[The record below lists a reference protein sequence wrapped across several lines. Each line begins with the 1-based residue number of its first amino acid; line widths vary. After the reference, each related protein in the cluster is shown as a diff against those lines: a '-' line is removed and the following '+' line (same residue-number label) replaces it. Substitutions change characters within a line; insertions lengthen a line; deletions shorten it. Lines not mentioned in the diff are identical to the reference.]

1 MYEER
6 SKQQKPNAKKSSVEA
21 SMAESAKVSDHQQR
35 KKLVVRFADTPEPIT
50 IKVKPDMKKGKPLI
64 IPAKSSKSV
73 NVASLINQSDQEV
86 PWFDMLIGYHTSTGS
101 DLYSPAA
108 RRIFRL
114 MGGNTRNHQIYPAL
128 MVSSHN
134 RGSQQET

>member
-86 PWFDMLIGYHTSTGS
+86 PWSDMLIRYHISTRS
-101 DLYSPAA
+101 NLYT
-108 RRIFRL
+108 RL
-114 MGGNTRNHQIYPAL
+114 LEEFLG
-128 MVSSHN
+128 
-134 RGSQQET
+134 